1 MGWVLF
7 GAVVLVG
14 AAVVWWILRSFRK
27 WPPTQGEG
35 RSFIWARRGGGD
47 M

>member
-7 GAVVLVG
+7 GVVVVVF
-14 AAVVWWILRSFRK
+14 AAIMWRILRSFRR
-27 WPPTQGEG
+27 WPPTQSER